1 MNTLFLTLLYDPDDV
16 AQVRSLTRGSM
27 QNQINTYQWAFID
40 GLRMNMG
47 REEKLQIVNAL
58 PVGIFPLHYRQL
70 WLRGKRKEAMTE
82 LPSLNLPWF
91 KQKMRAMY
99 AKRALEQWVA
109 ASPENRNILVYSL
122 YLPYMEAV
130 AHVKRRHP
138 DVRATI
144 IVTDLPNE
152 LGIASGRKG
161 LLKWI
166 EFRMGEKRTSLCTA
180 FDGFVLLT
188 RHMAEALPIDGK
200 PTLVIEGLASPP
212 QPIDPAALPIL
223 PEDARPAVLYT
234 GTLNRELGIDLL
246 LDAFAQIRDAQL
258 WLCGHG
264 DMSHTVQAAA
274 AQHDNILYFG
284 FVPQETALALQD
296 KAAALINP
304 RTSQG
309 IFTRYSFPSKT
320 MEYLRSG
327 KPVLCCKLDGIPDD
341 YDPYLTY
348 IKPQTALGIQAA
360 LAALLAKPPAEREA
374 MGQRGKAYVL
384 HEKSSQVQCAKLLGY
399 MRTLHASHIAPKM

>member
-16 AQVRSLTRGSM
+16 TQVRSLTRGSM

-47 REEKLQIVNAL
+47 SEEKLQIVNAL

-99 AKRALEQWVA
+99 AKRTLEQWVA
-109 ASPENRNILVYSL
+109 ASPDNRNILVYSL

-180 FDGFVLLT
+180 FDGFVL
-188 RHMAEALPIDGK
+188 
-200 PTLVIEGLASPP
+200 
-212 QPIDPAALPIL
+212 
-223 PEDARPAVLYT
+223 
-234 GTLNRELGIDLL
+234 
-246 LDAFAQIRDAQL
+246 
-258 WLCGHG
+258 
-264 DMSHTVQAAA
+264 
-274 AQHDNILYFG
+274 
-284 FVPQETALALQD
+284 
-296 KAAALINP
+296 
-304 RTSQG
+304 
-309 IFTRYSFPSKT
+309 
-320 MEYLRSG
+320 
-327 KPVLCCKLDGIPDD
+327 
-341 YDPYLTY
+341 
-348 IKPQTALGIQAA
+348 
-360 LAALLAKPPAEREA
+360 
-374 MGQRGKAYVL
+374 
-384 HEKSSQVQCAKLLGY
+384 
-399 MRTLHASHIAPKM
+399 